1 MKEVKEGLADYEL
14 AVMLRDKGCSLGNLW
29 YNSEG
34 ELSGHQYYDIS
45 EDADVMCCT
54 LSLAQTWLRVIHDV
68 HVTPVLY
75 QRWIEGYGNFTDGY
89 GWEWCY
95 NKNRGASVS
104 FVGPFEQAL
113 AEGIKEGIKL
123 IE

>member
-1 MKEVKEGLADYEL
+1 MKEVKEELVDYEL
-14 AVMLRDKGCSLGNLW
+14 AVMLREKGM
-29 YNSEG
+29 
-34 ELSGHQYYDIS
+34 DIS
-45 EDADVMCCT
+45 LNDKFKNKKGEWEFIGLPT

-104 FVGPFEQAL
+104 FVGSFEQAL
-113 AEGIKEGIKL
+113 AEGIKEGLKL
-123 IE
+123 IEG